1 MNTVLE
7 HIKQTPNKIDFNDII
22 TAICHYYH
30 YQPTRFTNGNV
41 DNMIINQ
48 AGTNEGS
55 CKIFAFA
62 QLYQLSKDETLACFG
77 AFYRHD
83 VLEHPQENNHQ
94 NIRQFMLS
102 GWNGITFDRSPLTLK
117 TTI

>member
-1 MNTVLE
+1 MHE

-62 QLYQLSKDETLACFG
+62 QLHQLSKDETLACFG